1 MVISMRQHNAASPI
15 PTGKSPVQRQL
26 SGGLRRA
33 NALFYDDNAENLKGA
48 NPRGKHPSV
57 LVKHCKEPLSV
68 DDISRVQ
75 QVFAQKAIA
84 SAEDG
89 STPVPFFFFDFDG
102 TLTMRDGL
110 LNLAIEQ
117 DDLSVLF
124 GTFERQRA
132 LQRLLSALLQAGQVY
147 ILTSNMAYT
156 RAAQCLNALL
166 ATGPAA
172 GSRSSI
178 SRAGSR
184 DLCTGISAGA
194 SSGMARSSS
203 GSSTD
208 GEAARASHGAEGRT
222 EGPEQPQG
230 LRFAVDD
237 TVRFVPVGNK
247 LKILE
252 EIIRARGFALCMK

>member
-1 MVISMRQHNAASPI
+1 MVISMRQH
-15 PTGKSPVQRQL
+15 KSPVQRQL

-68 DDISRVQ
+68 ADISRVQ
-75 QVFAQKAIA
+75 QVFEQKAIA

-102 TLTMRDGL
+102 TLTLRDGL
-110 LNLAIEQ
+110 LNLADDGQ

-156 RAAQCLNALL
+156 RATGVLNALL
-166 ATGPAA
+166 ASG
-172 GSRSSI
+172 RSS
-178 SRAGSR
+178 SCRAGSR
-184 DLCTGISAGA
+184 GLCTGISAGA

-208 GEAARASHGAEGRT
+208 GEATRASHGADGRT
-222 EGPEQPQG
+222 EGPEETHG
-230 LRFAVDD
+230 ICFAVDD

-247 LKILE
+247 LKVLE
-252 EIIRARGFALCMK
+252 DIIRARGFALCMK

>member
-1 MVISMRQHNAASPI
+1 MVISMRHHNAASPI

-26 SGGLRRA
+26 SGRRA

-68 DDISRVQ
+68 ADISRVQ
-75 QVFAQKAIA
+75 QVFEQKAIA

-102 TLTMRDGL
+102 TLTLRDGL
-110 LNLAIEQ
+110 LNLADGQ
-117 DDLSVLF
+117 DDLSVIF

-156 RAAQCLNALL
+156 RATGVLNALL
-166 ATGPAA
+166 ASG
-172 GSRSSI
+172 RSS
-178 SRAGSR
+178 SCRAGSR
-184 DLCTGISAGA
+184 GLCTGISAGA

-208 GEAARASHGAEGRT
+208 GEATRASHGADGRT
-222 EGPEQPQG
+222 EGPEETHG
-230 LRFAVDD
+230 ICFAVDD

-247 LKILE
+247 LKVLE
-252 EIIRARGFALCMK
+252 DIIRARGFALCMK

>member
-1 MVISMRQHNAASPI
+1 MRHHNAASPI

-26 SGGLRRA
+26 SGRRA

-68 DDISRVQ
+68 ADISRVQ
-75 QVFAQKAIA
+75 QVFEQKAIA

-102 TLTMRDGL
+102 TLTLRDGL
-110 LNLAIEQ
+110 LNLADGQ

-156 RAAQCLNALL
+156 RATGVLNALL
-166 ATGPAA
+166 ASG
-172 GSRSSI
+172 RSS
-178 SRAGSR
+178 SCRAGSR
-184 DLCTGISAGA
+184 GLCTGISAGA

-208 GEAARASHGAEGRT
+208 GEAACASHDADGRT
-222 EGPEQPQG
+222 EGPEEPQG
-230 LRFAVDD
+230 IRFAVDD

>member
-1 MVISMRQHNAASPI
+1 MVISMRQHNAATPI

-75 QVFAQKAIA
+75 QVFEQKAIA

-102 TLTMRDGL
+102 TLTLRDGL
-110 LNLAIEQ
+110 LNLAPGQ

-166 ATGPAA
+166 AT
-172 GSRSSI
+172 SRSSI

-184 DLCTGISAGA
+184 GLCTGISAGA

-208 GEAARASHGAEGRT
+208 GEAACASHDADGRT
-222 EGPEQPQG
+222 EGPEEPQG
-230 LRFAVDD
+230 IRFAVDD